1 MAFSVHAIAGLK
13 YDHYHRGVVFLRC
26 DNNPQVNA
34 EAVFNAL
41 KQNDQ
46 NRMRDKLEWWMRGN
60 DSPSQWF
67 HGFDD
72 DDRKYCFVFKRKKG
86 HTNHRYYGFLIHPQP
101 NTDKGYRLCVLT
113 NHAQKNVEATDPS
126 ETNFANTLRVH
137 VDVIAAVKRSFPDN

>member
-46 NRMRDKLEWWMRGN
+46 NRMRDKFESWMRGN
-60 DSPSQWF
+60 NGPSEWF

-72 DDRKYCFVFKRKKG
+72 GGRKYCFVFKRKKG
-86 HTNHRYYGFLIHPQP
+86 HTRYRYYGFLINPQP
-101 NTDKGYRLCVLT
+101 NTDPGYRLCVLT

-126 ETNFANTLRVH
+126 ETNFADALRVNA
-137 VDVIAAVKRSFPDN
+137 DVIAAVKKSFTDK